1 MGHRRFRM
9 LAFLISAMCLPLQSS
24 ATGIAPNANVAVTA
38 ILCTA
43 KVERSAN
50 RHGEVPHVYLD
61 SAQPL
66 AQKLVRISLGRV
78 SLTLEFAAAPGF
90 HHLFLI
96 SPYGS
101 STIQFDKLANHPRAL
116 TVSLC
121 SSLVHFDQA
130 PSVTLVLPPAAL
142 APYLLIHS
150 DKVGDTFQQ
159 MSVEG
164 DVAYATSIPLVQ

>member
-1 MGHRRFRM
+1 MGYRARAM
-9 LAFLISAMCLPLQSS
+9 LALLISTMCLTSQSS
-24 ATGIAPNANVAVTA
+24 ALGASASANVAVTA

-43 KVERSAN
+43 ELERYAN
-50 RHGEVPHVYLD
+50 RQGAVPQVYLD

-66 AQKLVRISLGRV
+66 AQNLVRTSVGRA

-90 HHLFLI
+90 HRLFLI

-101 STIQFDKLANHPRAL
+101 SIIQFDKLANQPRAL

-130 PSVTLVLPPAAL
+130 PSATVVLPPATL
-142 APYLLIHS
+142 SPYLLIHS
-150 DKVGDTFQQ
+150 DKAGD
-159 MSVEG
+159 
-164 DVAYATSIPLVQ
+164 